1 MVATHEDVKD
11 RQLVADIDIDIDNS
25 PSDVKEVH
33 EAENDESE
41 EALSERDTDA
51 KRNGETPQSDQYSD
65 DNETIY

>member
-33 EAENDESE
+33 EAENNESE
-41 EALSERDTDA
+41 EAPSERDIDA
-51 KRNGETPQSDQYSD
+51 KRNGKTPQSDQYSD

>member
-1 MVATHEDVKD
+1 MVATHEGVID

>member
-1 MVATHEDVKD
+1 MVATHEGVID
-11 RQLVADIDIDIDNS
+11 RQLVADMDIDIDNS